1 MTTPAHSE
9 ESRSAVEIVAA
20 EWSDV
25 LCYGTDLINPAVPRA
40 AYQHPSL
47 RELWPMVSHGVLYLS
62 RCTRYPWS
70 RDIGTAFPRSGGGY
84 RIRRESDKAL
94 LGVVD
99 TLEEAYALIAAS
111 LPDGCGPAI
120 DGTPDDLS
128 SCAGL
133 GREALPEDCGPAVE
147 GTADDL

>member
-1 MTTPAHSE
+1 MITPASSE
-9 ESRSAVEIVAA
+9 ESRSAAEIVAA

-25 LCYGTDLINPAVPRA
+25 LSYGWDRIDPAVPRA
-40 AYQHPSL
+40 AYQHPAL

-70 RDIGTAFPRSGGGY
+70 RDIGTAFPQGGGGY
-84 RIRRESDKAL
+84 RIRRESDRTT
-94 LGVVD
+94 LGEVD

-120 DGTPDDLS
+120 DGTADDLR

-133 GREALPEDCGPAVE
+133 DREA
-147 GTADDL
+147 